1 MTRSSQNREGY
12 IRNPWSKE
20 NDGIHIDTFFKRI
33 SQDAGKRCGCHY
45 EIYEKMC
52 VDTLLNAL
60 VTLESRNKNDAEYV
74 RTMAVS
80 QGYDL
85 SQEGQEETDHAFNET
100 MSEIRREQE

>member
-1 MTRSSQNREGY
+1 MIRSSQNRTGY

-33 SQDAGKRCGCHY
+33 SQDAGKRCGCYY

-52 VDTLLNAL
+52 LDSLLSAL
-60 VTLESRNKNDAEYV
+60 ARLESLNMRDAEYV
-74 RTMAVS
+74 KKEAVS
-80 QGYDL
+80 RGYEL
-85 SQEGQEETDHAFNET
+85 SHEGQQDTERAYNET

>member
-1 MTRSSQNREGY
+1 MTRSSQNRPGY

-52 VDTLLNAL
+52 LDNLLNAL
-60 VTLESRNKNDAEYV
+60 ARLESLNQNDAEYV
-74 RTMAVS
+74 REMAVS
-80 QGYDL
+80 HGYEL
-85 SQEGQEETDHAFNET
+85 SQEGQKETDRAYNET
-100 MSEIRREQE
+100 MSEILRQQV